1 MTDKERITE
10 LEETL
15 EKFRGYMT
23 DIRITELEETL
34 EKFRGYM
41 TDIAVDYLENCP
53 EGYMKFANK
62 KMEEVKDEV

>member
-23 DIRITELEETL
+23 DIA
-34 EKFRGYM
+34 M
-41 TDIAVDYLENCP
+41 DYLENCP